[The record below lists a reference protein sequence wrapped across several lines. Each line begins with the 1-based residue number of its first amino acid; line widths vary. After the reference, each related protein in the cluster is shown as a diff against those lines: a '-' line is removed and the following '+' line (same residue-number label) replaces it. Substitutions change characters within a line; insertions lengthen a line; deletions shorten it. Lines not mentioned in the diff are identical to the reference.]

1 MAKMSQA
8 EGNPEVSSQ
17 ANTYSDERAVY
28 EVGFHVVSTVP
39 EGEVSSVAEKI
50 RAEIKKGDEVEII
63 RDIPAQKMTLA
74 YPIER
79 PVSGGTKEN
88 HTSTYFGSIKFETT
102 PDVIPALQVA
112 LKGMKEILRFILVE
126 TVREDITA
134 APRRAVFSSDR
145 LEGKTIEKRPG
156 ITEEKGGK
164 GSDEELDKSI
174 EALVS

>member
-1 MAKMSQA
+1 MAEESQA
-8 EGNPEVSSQ
+8 TEALTQ
-17 ANTYSDERAVY
+17 ANPYKDEKAVY

-39 EGEVSSVAEKI
+39 EGEVGGVVDKI
-50 RAEIKKGDEVEII
+50 RAEIKTSEAEVI
-63 RDIPAQKMTLA
+63 RENSPKKMTLA

-88 HTSTYFGSIKFETT
+88 HTSAYFGSIKFETT
-102 PDVIPALQVA
+102 PEVVPALLAA
-112 LKGMKEILRFILVE
+112 LKGMKEVLRFILVE
-126 TVREDITA
+126 TTREDSTA

-156 ITEEKGGK
+156 AVEKGGK
-164 GSDEELDKSI
+164 VSDEELDKSI